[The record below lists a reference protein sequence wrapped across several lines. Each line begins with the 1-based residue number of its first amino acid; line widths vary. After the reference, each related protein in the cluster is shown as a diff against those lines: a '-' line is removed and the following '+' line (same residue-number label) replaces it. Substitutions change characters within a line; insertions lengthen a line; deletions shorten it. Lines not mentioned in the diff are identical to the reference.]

1 MTDNEVIAQLVAER
15 ERLWEALC
23 AALGIG
29 LYLAQALWR
38 VVRERNCSREL
49 LLREQQS
56 HMRKQNELLRSN
68 IALQNE
74 TLRVVLQAFASAEPT
89 TLDDL
94 LTQAEHD
101 WRAVS
106 SKTPRGG

>member
-1 MTDNEVIAQLVAER
+1 MTNDEVIQQLVAER
-15 ERLWEALC
+15 ERLWEALS

-29 LYLAQALWR
+29 LYLAQVIWR
-38 VVRERNCSREL
+38 LVRERNYSREL
-49 LLREQQS
+49 LHREQLRNIS
-56 HMRKQNELLRSN
+56 RENELLQSN
-68 IALQNE
+68 IETHNE

-94 LTQAEHD
+94 LTQAERD
-101 WRAVS
+101 WKVES

>member
-1 MTDNEVIAQLVAER
+1 MTDSEALQQLVTER
-15 ERLWEALC
+15 ERLLQALC
-23 AALGIG
+23 AALGIIS
-29 LYLAQALWR
+29 LLVQVLWR

-56 HMRKQNELLRSN
+56 HMQRQSELLKAS
-68 IALQNE
+68 IETHNE
-74 TLRVVLQAFASAEPT
+74 TLRVVLQAFASAQPT

-101 WRAVS
+101 WNLRS
-106 SKTPRGG
+106 SKTPSGP